1 MDQAMKDFPFT
12 SQLSLQPL
20 IRYLRQ
26 MAESSAPDVPL
37 PVLDLDDILAK
48 APELDQPILDR
59 EILKTRSGELK
70 TLMSVLM
77 PAVYWETEA
86 FAAIVPYTLEP
97 FFYSPVFKSLFYSP
111 EGAMKTR
118 RNISQ
123 ARFDQGLAVRAY
135 LFVLEKFYNIQQN
148 MNLPIVYI
156 VTDPETGLDRH
167 YQFHYDY
174 RFIEV
179 SARKPPQEPTA
190 EELRFILDN
199 ISQPLA
205 LRELIPPDNFI
216 ISGFTMVQ
224 AVEVTQGQVVSALE
238 RELIDQDS
246 IVTSAGFMRLQERLR
261 TLFGKP
267 ELMAGISALQ
277 HDRLLLMNA
286 GCCADRNCFFG
297 DSIEMHVDDFEGTPF
312 EAAQD
317 SEEIISI
324 PDLAAETSP
333 IPRKAEIL
341 GEGVRSILIAPL
353 HYQGRL
359 LGTFA
364 LKSPKPHDFMA
375 ADNFQLA
382 HLQPLFSLA
391 IKNALDEL
399 DHQVQAII
407 KEKCTAIHP
416 TVEWRFHRVAH
427 DYLLARQAGHQ
438 TEIEPI
444 VFKNVYPV
452 YGATDVRGSTD
463 ERNRAIQEDLR
474 AHLSLAREV
483 VVRAAEKAPLPIL
496 NELVTRI
503 GSLDNRLSAGLG
515 TGDEY
520 QVVHF
525 LSRDVESIFED
536 LEHLGPEVAQAVEAY
551 RAEVDPALGT
561 VYQSRR
567 KFEASVSR
575 LNDRLA
581 VYLDWEEANLQASF
595 PHYFERHRT
604 DGVDYTM
611 YLGASLMEDG
621 RFNRLYL
628 QNLRLWQIMVACGL
642 AWHNERLKAELEF
655 PLDTAH
661 LILIQDSPLSIRF
674 RYDEKRFDVDG
685 AYDIRHEIVRSRLDK
700 AVVKGSGER
709 LTQPGRVA
717 IVYSQPGE
725 RIEIKRHLDYLRGEG
740 FLTGEQESLDL
751 EEMPGVQGLRALR
764 VGIDL
769 DSKTLARRAGAI
781 KS

>member
-1 MDQAMKDFPFT
+1 
-12 SQLSLQPL
+12 
-20 IRYLRQ
+20 
-26 MAESSAPDVPL
+26 
-37 PVLDLDDILAK
+37 
-48 APELDQPILDR
+48 
-59 EILKTRSGELK
+59 
-70 TLMSVLM
+70 
-77 PAVYWETEA
+77 
-86 FAAIVPYTLEP
+86 
-97 FFYSPVFKSLFYSP
+97 
-111 EGAMKTR
+111 
-118 RNISQ
+118 
-123 ARFDQGLAVRAY
+123 
-135 LFVLEKFYNIQQN
+135 
-148 MNLPIVYI
+148 
-156 VTDPETGLDRH
+156 
-167 YQFHYDY
+167 
-174 RFIEV
+174 
-179 SARKPPQEPTA
+179 
-190 EELRFILDN
+190 
-199 ISQPLA
+199 
-205 LRELIPPDNFI
+205 
-216 ISGFTMVQ
+216 
-224 AVEVTQGQVVSALE
+224 
-238 RELIDQDS
+238 
-246 IVTSAGFMRLQERLR
+246 
-261 TLFGKP
+261 
-267 ELMAGISALQ
+267 
-277 HDRLLLMNA
+277 
-286 GCCADRNCFFG
+286 
-297 DSIEMHVDDFEGTPF
+297 
-312 EAAQD
+312 
-317 SEEIISI
+317 
-324 PDLAAETSP
+324 
-333 IPRKAEIL
+333 
-341 GEGVRSILIAPL
+341 
-353 HYQGRL
+353 